1 MIEGLRK
8 IASTDENPTSSK
20 KQTRTLMNM
29 VNDEE
34 EEASFKSVDISD
46 EEKKVRDEAR
56 NKR

>member
-1 MIEGLRK
+1 
-8 IASTDENPTSSK
+8 
-20 KQTRTLMNM
+20 MNM